1 MKHYAG
7 SFRARLLLLA
17 LVPLAALLV
26 PTMILVGHLQR
37 DVAECRAVEELTGI
51 SVLLADL
58 SAAAR
63 EERDATIA
71 TAAGFR
77 TGLSP
82 EEARSRVDEAIA
94 LVRAEETASPLVDE
108 ALARLALA
116 RQHARERDLAG
127 LYRESV
133 RFEDAVVAH
142 IQSVADVPIR
152 SDIARRASAFA
163 HLVSSHTESGRSRS
177 LLAAA
182 LAGVPLTH
190 DPGLDG
196 IGAAARADAL
206 REAFLSIAEPQV
218 REEYLRDLRSPEVVR
233 ADELALR
240 IVSPDRSSPG
250 VEQWYRSATARLAV
264 LEAAETAISAEL
276 LQIARD
282 DRVRAATARTLGLAA
297 ALVVVGAVLVIL
309 YVIYRRTM
317 SQLGAEPAVVE
328 RLAVSLSEGDLRHA
342 FGVTRER
349 GSRGTGIHAAM
360 ITTTQRL
367 HELVRVLKETSTESL
382 AMGKVLQE
390 TARESREIISAMSD
404 GISRVDVDS
413 SELDSRIQSATAA
426 VEQIGLTVTNVAG
439 LIEDQAAAVNQS
451 SSAIEQMTAS
461 IRNVARI
468 ADERE
473 QTSRSLREITET
485 GGEHVEATEEVIR
498 RVSQSTDSM
507 IEMVEL
513 INQIA
518 SQTNMLA
525 MNAAIEAAHAGDA
538 GKGFAVVAD
547 EIRRLAETVGEN
559 AHTIS
564 AGLNETVG
572 QIGSALEAS
581 RSTGEA
587 FSKISAD
594 VREVT
599 ASFGEIVQSMAE
611 LSQGTGEILNAMQSL
626 TDITAQIRGASGE
639 MAGGASEI
647 TASMDS
653 VRTLSSNVRAAVADI
668 ASGTA
673 RIRESADAV
682 ADAGERNQLQ
692 IERIHQQLDSFTT
705 G

>member
-7 SFRARLLLLA
+7 SFRVRLLMLA
-17 LVPLAALLV
+17 LVPLAALLA
-26 PTMILVGHLQR
+26 PTMILVGQLQR
-37 DVAECRAVEELTGI
+37 DVVECRAVEELTEM

-71 TAAGFR
+71 MIAGFDA
-77 TGLSP
+77 GIVL
-82 EEARSRVDEAIA
+82 EEARSRVDEAVAVIG
-94 LVRAEETASPLVDE
+94 RADATDPLVAE
-108 ALARLALA
+108 ALARLDLA
-116 RQHARERDLAG
+116 RQHAGERDLVG
-127 LYRESV
+127 LYLESV
-133 RFEDAVVAH
+133 RFEDAVVAR
-142 IQSVADVPIR
+142 IQSVADVPTR
-152 SDIARRASAFA
+152 SDIARRAFAFA
-163 HLVSSHTESGRSRS
+163 HLVSSHTESGRSRT
-177 LLAAA
+177 LFAAA
-182 LAGVPLTH
+182 LAGALATR
-190 DPGLDG
+190 DPIADG
-196 IGAAARADAL
+196 IAAAARADAL
-206 REAFLSIAEPQV
+206 RELFLSVTEAGL
-218 REEYLRDLRSPEVVR
+218 RDEYLAVLRSPEVVR
-233 ADELALR
+233 GDDLVLR
-240 IVSPDRSSPG
+240 IVSPDQPSPAD
-250 VEQWYRSATARLAV
+250 EQWYRVSTERLAA
-264 LEAAETAISAEL
+264 LEAAEAAISSDL

-282 DRVRAATARTLGLAA
+282 DRARAAAARTLGLIA
-297 ALVVVGAVLVIL
+297 ALIVVVAVLVVL
-309 YVIYRRTM
+309 SVIYRRTM
-317 SQLGAEPAVVE
+317 KQLGAEPAVVE
-328 RLAVSLSEGDLRHA
+328 RLAVSLSQGDLRHA

-349 GSRGTGIHAAM
+349 GARNTGIHAAM
-360 ITTTQRL
+360 VATTQRL
-367 HELVRVLKETSTESL
+367 HELVRVLKESSAESL
-382 AMGKVLQE
+382 AMGRSLQA

-413 SELDSRIQSATAA
+413 SELDARIQSATAA
-426 VEQIGLTVTNVAG
+426 VEQIGLTVTNVTG

-473 QTSRSLREITET
+473 QTSKSLREITET

-507 IEMVEL
+507 IEMVDL

-564 AGLNETVG
+564 AGLNETVE
-572 QIGSALEAS
+572 QIGSALGAS

-599 ASFGEIVQSMAE
+599 ASFGEIVGSMAE

-626 TDITAQIRGASGE
+626 TDITAQIRGASAE

-647 TASMDS
+647 TASMES

-668 ASGTA
+668 ASGTL
-673 RIRESADAV
+673 RIRQSADAV

-692 IERIHQQLDSFTT
+692 IEEIHRQLDSFRTE
-705 G
+705 